1 MTTINTNLNV
11 IGMQNNMAT
20 PHSPVRRTDF
30 RDVALGDI
38 NLLYEAPMGSKLHK
52 IKMFV
57 ARISGEQSIMTVAKY
72 ENGNEVSIDLYR
84 FLAITT
90 Q

>member
-11 IGMQNNMAT
+11 IEMQNNMAT
-20 PHSPVRRTDF
+20 PHSPVRRTGF